1 MEFIDNKAEIKTIAI
16 DDGMTDEYKI
26 NGGDVNKEQIDEF
39 VNTWNQKENVEWQ
52 TELIENK
59 E

>member
-52 TELIENK
+52 TELIEK
-59 E
+59 